1 MAYISRASV
10 PWGSRMDSALSRNII
25 ISLEDRNCRRGVRS
39 SGFSIPAP
47 MTLESRLRKW
57 TGEAGNWSQRM
68 NLRSSPNRSLMRSW
82 SRTVRA
88 IAVFPIPPIP
98 MRAMGARFSARL
110 MRPSL
115 RPSRPKQ
122 VLGGGGGNSPGGTL
136 RKGKTVSR
144 YIQDS

>member
-1 MAYISRASV
+1 MAYIFRAPV
-10 PWGSRMDSALSRNII
+10 PCGSRMDSALSRKMI
-25 ISLEDRNCRRGVRS
+25 ISLEDRNGRKGVRS

-68 NLRSSPNRSLMRSW
+68 NLRSFPNRSLMRSRW
-82 SRTVRA
+82 RTVRA
-88 IAVFPIPPIP
+88 MEVFPIPPAP
-98 MRAMGARFSARL
+98 MRAIGVRFSARL
-110 MRPSL
+110 TTFSISS
-115 RPSRPKQ
+115 SRPKQ

-136 RKGKTVSR
+136 WKGKTVSC